1 MSTDITPYI
10 SIGNYTSSYDDFDV
24 IVNLNFPYNDVTHH
38 NIIEKDFNNKK
49 LFMIGLLDAPDEE
62 MLCLLKIM
70 MPKLLALGR
79 KRILFHCYAGISR
92 STTLAIAYLVHTTN
106 MTLQDAIKFVKS
118 KRHIIQPNNG
128 FMKALEMYFHE

>member
-1 MSTDITPYI
+1 MSTLITPNVA
-10 SIGNYTSSYDDFDV
+10 IGNCNSSYDNFDV

-38 NIIEKDFNNKK
+38 NIIEKDFNQKK

-62 MLCLLKIM
+62 ILCLIKIM
-70 MPKLLALGR
+70 MPRLLALGR

-92 STTLAIAYLVHTTN
+92 SATLAIAYIALTN
-106 MTLQDAIKFVKS
+106 NMKLQDTINMVKS
-118 KRHIIQPNNG
+118 KRNIIQPNKG

>member
-1 MSTDITPYI
+1 MSTSITPYI
-10 SIGNYTSSYDDFDV
+10 SIGNYTSSYVDFDV
-24 IVNLNFPYNDVTHH
+24 IVNLNHPYNNTTHH
-38 NIIEKDFNNKK
+38 NIIEKDFNHKK

-92 STTLAIAYLVHTTN
+92 SATLAIAYLVHTN
-106 MTLQDAIKFVKS
+106 NISLQDAINLVKS
-118 KRHIIQPNNG
+118 KRNIIQPNNG
-128 FMKALEMYFHE
+128 FMKA